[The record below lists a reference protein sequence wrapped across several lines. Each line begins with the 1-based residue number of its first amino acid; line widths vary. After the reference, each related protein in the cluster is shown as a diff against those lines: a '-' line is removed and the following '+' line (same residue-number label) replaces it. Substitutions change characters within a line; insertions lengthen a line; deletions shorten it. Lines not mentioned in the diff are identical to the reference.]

1 MTAGAVAALTG
12 WGTVALALGFVVACV
27 LALVPARRPRYRG
40 RHRAMF

>member
-1 MTAGAVAALTG
+1 MAGAIITLAG

-27 LALVPARRPRYRG
+27 LTLVPARRPRYRG